1 MFKTRYIFIT
11 VVISIAG
18 MMMFDMQQD
27 LNRINNALE
36 NVQYTVE
43 TAVDAGLDLAMT
55 SEDFFTLERD
65 DEHYVSSMSED
76 DFRVTYWNDG
86 AWDKCNIFAAAAYYQ
101 NHGELADEDTML
113 NECPTEAAAFHY
125 MYDPT
130 VDTNFED
137 YYNVV
142 GSSVKTKVW
151 LFQQESITDPDEGGS
166 LTGGATQAGKAEEIT
181 VPLLDRM
188 GTVGLGFREVPGGY
202 VDASGIITDT
212 LKRGYDNTYFRQTP
226 YSLGLCYLKPAVV
239 KVLVMSNFQQL
250 MRYEYG
256 DDIVDWDQA
265 SGCIETKIHPW
276 GSTNALRHPAEDE
289 ENIVNN
295 GKFEI
300 DINDITYD
308 IDYYSMDLYNRKNYQ
323 ITSLLYGASTPAMG
337 GKADEYWANVVGPN
351 GLSGQDTGTDSNIAG
366 NDGTSAKQTIVAK
379 VTAHVPI
386 HIPYTSPILQWAA
399 YLRGE
404 SGHFGI
410 KTLEVDGT
418 ASTSDTLTYDY
429 TTWVGITR

>member
-1 MFKTRYIFIT
+1 MFKVRYIFIT

-36 NVQYTVE
+36 NVQYTVQ

-65 DEHYVSSMSED
+65 DEHYVSSMFED
-76 DFRVTYWNDG
+76 DFKVTYWNDG
-86 AWDKCNIFAAAAYYQ
+86 AWDRCNIFAAAAYYQ
-101 NHGELADEDTML
+101 NHKELADSDTML
-113 NECPTEAAAFHY
+113 NECPSEAAAFHY
-125 MYDPT
+125 MYDPA

-137 YYNVV
+137 YYNNV
-142 GSSVKTKVW
+142 GSSVKTNVW
-151 LFQQESITDPDEGGS
+151 LFQQEPLTDPDNPDAGGS
-166 LTGGATQAGKAEEIT
+166 ITGGSTQNGKAEEIA

-188 GTVGLGFREVPGGY
+188 GTIGLGIRDEIGGY
-202 VDASGIITDT
+202 SDASGIITDT
-212 LKRGYDNTYFRQTP
+212 LKKGYDNTYFRQTP

-256 DDIVDWDQA
+256 DDAVDWDEA
-265 SGCIETKIHPW
+265 TGCIETKVHPS
-276 GSTNALRHPAEDE
+276 GRTNAVRHPAEDPD
-289 ENIVNN
+289 NIVNN

-308 IDYYSMDLYNRKNYQ
+308 IDYYSMDLYNQKNYEL
-323 ITSLLYGASTPAMG
+323 TSLLYGASTPAMG
-337 GKADEYWANVVGPN
+337 GRAVDYWANKE
-351 GLSGQDTGTDSNIAG
+351 GLRAQDTGTNSNIAG
-366 NDGTSAKQTIVAK
+366 DDGTSAKQTIVAK

-404 SGHFGI
+404 TGHFGI
-410 KTLEVDGT
+410 KTLDADGT

-429 TTWVGITR
+429 TTWVGIAR